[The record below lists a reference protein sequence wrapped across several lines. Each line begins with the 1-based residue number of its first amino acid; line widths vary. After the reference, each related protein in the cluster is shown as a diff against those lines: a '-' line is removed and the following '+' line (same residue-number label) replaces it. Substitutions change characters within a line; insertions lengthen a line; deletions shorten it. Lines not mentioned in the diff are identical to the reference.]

1 MDPPDQWG
9 AQVTDSYTLT
19 NPADGSVTVNALYPV
34 STSWLDFPELNA
46 AVTVDSGGT
55 GFSVLSGGYAGGF
68 QDAGEPG
75 RLHLEPGPARTNGPI
90 IRHFWQTENTCPGRW
105 RKLLSRRF
113 R

>member
-1 MDPPDQWG
+1 M
-9 AQVTDSYTLT
+9 TDSYTLT

-68 QDAGEPG
+68 QDAGEPDG
-75 RLHLEPGPARTNGPI
+75 STWPRRTNGPI

-105 RKLLSRRF
+105 RKLLPRRSR
-113 R
+113 